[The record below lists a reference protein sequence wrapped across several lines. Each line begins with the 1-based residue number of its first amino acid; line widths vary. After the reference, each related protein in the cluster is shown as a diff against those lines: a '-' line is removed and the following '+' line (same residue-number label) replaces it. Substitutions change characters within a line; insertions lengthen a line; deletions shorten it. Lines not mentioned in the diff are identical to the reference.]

1 MVWGEIHASWM
12 DGWMLGN
19 KAIEKN
25 RKEREKEIR
34 ETHIF
39 SCCIENSIRILR
51 NWGTTVH
58 LRE

>member
-1 MVWGEIHASWM
+1 M